1 MVAAVYAA
9 TSEGSGTMVNS
20 GTIIT
25 GIVLLLIGLFLSATI
40 ILAIIGIPLLFIGF
54 ILIIVG
60 AVSSS
65 PQTQTVYYPPAPVYY
80 SPPLPPGSP
89 SPVTVNVH
97 QPAPVQLP
105 PQIMRRCNYCNT
117 VYPESALRCPSCGSA
132 F

>member
-1 MVAAVYAA
+1 
-9 TSEGSGTMVNS
+9 MVNS
-20 GTIIT
+20 GTVVT
-25 GIVLLLIGLFLSATI
+25 GIVLLFIGIFLSATI

-60 AVSSS
+60 AVSSPPH
-65 PQTQTVYYPPAPVYY
+65 PQNVYYQPAPVYY
-80 SPPLPPGSP
+80 SPPPPPPPGSA

-105 PQIMRRCNYCNT
+105 AQIMRRCRYCNT
-117 VYPESALRCPSCGSA
+117 VYPESLPKCPSCGSS